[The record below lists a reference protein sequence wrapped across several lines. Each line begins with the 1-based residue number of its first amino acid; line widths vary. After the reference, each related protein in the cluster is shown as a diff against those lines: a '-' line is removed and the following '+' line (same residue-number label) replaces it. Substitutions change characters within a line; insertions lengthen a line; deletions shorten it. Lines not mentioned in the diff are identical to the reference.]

1 MASLKDQ
8 TVIITGAGRGIG
20 RAMTAKFAAAGA
32 HVYAA
37 ARSEDELAAA
47 ARDAAAA
54 GVPGTVTPVPTDVTD
69 PRQVDQLVK
78 RVLEDHGRVD
88 VLINNAG
95 TGLYAPV
102 EELTPEQWDRMMA
115 VNLKGPFLCCRAV
128 LPSMKERRRGLIIN
142 VASVAGLT
150 TFPGGSAYCASK
162 WGVMA
167 LTDTLRQEVRPYEL
181 KVTAICPGSV
191 QTDFAGTPAKSYSLE
206 PDDVAEVA
214 LFMAEAPRRV
224 ILNQAVMRPL
234 VPLEFQ
240 SERT

>member
-20 RAMTAKFAAAGA
+20 RAMTEKFAAAGA

-37 ARSEDELAAA
+37 ARSEDELKEA
-47 ARDAAAA
+47 AREARDG
-54 GVPGTVTPVPTDVTD
+54 GVTGTVTPVPTDVTV
-69 PRQVDQLVK
+69 PHEVQALVQ
-78 RVLEDHGRVD
+78 RVLDDHGHVD

-102 EELTPEQWDRMMA
+102 EALTPEQWDHMMA

-167 LTDTLRQEVRPYEL
+167 LTDTLRQELRPYEL

-191 QTDFAGTPAKSYSLE
+191 QTEFAGTPAKSYSLE
-206 PDDVAEVA
+206 PDDVADIA
-214 LFMAEAPRRV
+214 LLMAEAPHRV
-224 ILNQAVMRPL
+224 ILNQVVMRPL
-234 VPLEFQ
+234 VPTEFQ
-240 SERT
+240 